1 MSNRWQR
8 YELETK
14 LAGFLIVLV
23 LLVIN
28 LSGIWLVY
36 KTKSR
41 MDSIQLS
48 QMELLGG
55 LAQAELSR
63 TNGLPKDS
71 LWSSWQ
77 NLAQKTGLVSIG
89 LLDAGGRL
97 VFKYDKYQPWN
108 LEPGTYERSS
118 TIMPSSVSYSKNGVA
133 ISPAYQRLGL
143 LYFTAF
149 YKTGEGPNL
158 IALEYPA
165 GEDFSLSKAANV
177 QVLAGAIGFGL
188 ILIIGLFYLRSIFS
202 PFRQMA
208 QSARS
213 SLGQVPSGQSGSDV
227 DLVVKTYDQ
236 MIEQLKARG
245 QTLQKL
251 YDNAR
256 DRAEQSELIKKQI
269 VDSIDKALITLERNG
284 EVTSFNRA
292 AAQLAGG
299 EEPAQILRWL
309 KENNLPGLIESKKPQ
324 VWEARHPKYGQRYL
338 QAELFDLT
346 GPAGQSSGRIIAV
359 TDITEIKNME
369 EQGRLYDSALLMAQA
384 SQKLLQR
391 ITPEI
396 AALKDPACAALA
408 QPGQWQ
414 KHVAEIERAVEDMG
428 QYLSYQPAGAPE
440 AGKHSIIHAS
450 QAMTD
455 ILEMAKKVAKT
466 ESTALITG
474 ESGTG
479 KELIAR
485 AIHRQSPRCTG
496 PFVSINCGALPET
509 LLESEL
515 FGYLRGAFTGASK
528 DKPGLLKAA
537 EGGTFF
543 LDEIG
548 ELPLSL
554 QVKLLR
560 LLQERE
566 ATPVGGTKPFKVDIR
581 LIAATNQ
588 DPEQLVKAGK
598 FRQDLFFRLNVFPI
612 ELPPLRR
619 RPEDIILLANHFA
632 EKHCQKTKTPVKH
645 FSKASLD
652 VLTGYQWPG
661 NVRELE
667 NAVERAVVMAMGNL
681 IKPEHLNIAAAEGKS
696 VPKNEKGLSLL
707 EVSARA
713 AAASEAQMIKEMLKE
728 TGGNKSEASRKLKIS
743 YRVMLKKIKDYHLE

>member
-23 LLVIN
+23 LMVIN
-28 LSGIWLVY
+28 LSSIWMVY
-36 KTKSR
+36 KMKSR
-41 MDSIQLS
+41 MDSLQRS
-48 QMELLGG
+48 RMAVLGS
-55 LAQAELSR
+55 LAQADINR
-63 TNGLPKDS
+63 TKGMPSDS
-71 LWSSWQ
+71 LWKAWQ
-77 NLAQKTGLVSIG
+77 ELARKTGLEEIRLMDES
-89 LLDAGGRL
+89 GRQDF
-97 VFKYDKYQPWN
+97 VYNKYQPWN
-108 LEPGTYERSS
+108 VRIPSFGQARPDLPLPGSFGLDGLY
-118 TIMPSSVSYSKNGVA
+118 
-133 ISPAYQRLGL
+133 ISPAYHRQGL
-143 LYFTAF
+143 VYFTAF
-149 YKTGEGPNL
+149 YKAGPGTGIL
-158 IALEYPA
+158 ALEYP
-165 GEDFSLSKAANV
+165 DDQAAAIIRAMNI
-177 QVLAGAIGFGL
+177 QVLSGIAGFGL
-188 ILIIGLFYLRSIFS
+188 ILIIGLFFLRSVFA

-213 SLGQVPSGQSGSDV
+213 KLGGALPGRSGSDV
-227 DLVVKTYDQ
+227 DLVVSTYDQ
-236 MIEQLKARG
+236 MVEQLKARG
-245 QTLQKL
+245 QTLQQL
-251 YDNAR
+251 YHSAR
-256 DRAEQSELIKKQI
+256 DRAEQSELIKQQI
-269 VDSIDKALITLERNG
+269 VDSIDKALITIDKNG
-284 EVTSFNRA
+284 EVSSFNRA

-299 EEPAQILRWL
+299 EETGQISRWL
-309 KENNLPGLIESKKPQ
+309 KENNLPGLIENKKTQ
-324 VWEARHPKYGQRYL
+324 VWEARHLKYGQRHL

-346 GPAGQSSGRIIAV
+346 DPAGQSTGSIIAV

-369 EQGRLYDSALLMAQA
+369 EQARLYDSALLMAQA

-391 ITPEI
+391 ITPEF
-396 AALKDPACAALA
+396 AALKDRSGTVSSPDGL
-408 QPGQWQ
+408 WQ
-414 KHVAEIERAVEDMG
+414 KHLSEIERAVGDMG

-440 AGKHSIIHAS
+440 TGKHEIIHAS
-450 QAMTD
+450 KAMAAA
-455 ILEMAKKVAKT
+455 LEMAQKVAKT

-479 KELIAR
+479 KELVAR
-485 AIHRQSPRCTG
+485 AIHRQSPRSYG
-496 PFVSINCGALPET
+496 PFVSINCGALPEA

-515 FGYLRGAFTGASK
+515 FGYLKGAFTGASK

-543 LDEIG
+543 LDEVG
-548 ELPLSL
+548 ELPLAL

-560 LLQERE
+560 VLQERE
-566 ATPVGGTKPFKVDIR
+566 ATPVGGTRPFKVDVR

-588 DPEQLVKAGK
+588 DPEQLVRAGK

-632 EKHCQKTKTPVKH
+632 EKHCQKTKTAVKH

-681 IKPEHLNIAAAEGKS
+681 IKPEHLNIKEENDQNG
-696 VPKNEKGLSLL
+696 PKVVKGMGLL

-713 AAASEAQMIKEMLKE
+713 AAASEAQMIKETLKE
-728 TGGNKSEASRKLKIS
+728 TGGNKSQAARQLKIS
-743 YRVMLKKIKDYHLE
+743 YRVMLKKIKDYRLE

>member
-8 YELETK
+8 YESETK

-28 LSGIWLVY
+28 LSGIWLIY

-41 MDSIQLS
+41 IDSLQQS
-48 QMELLGG
+48 QMDILGSRAQSEL
-55 LAQAELSR
+55 AR
-63 TNGLPKDS
+63 TKGQPSDS
-71 LWSSWQ
+71 LWGAWQ
-77 NLAQKTGLVSIG
+77 DLTQKTELASIG
-89 LLDAGGRL
+89 LLDASGNWVL
-97 VFKYDKYQPWN
+97 KYDRHQPWN
-108 LEPGTYERSS
+108 LEPKSYQKP
-118 TIMPSSVSYSKNGVA
+118 IAAMPPEGFLDQNGSF
-133 ISPAYQRLGL
+133 ISPAYQRQGL
-143 LYFTAF
+143 LYFTV
-149 YKTGEGPNL
+149 YYRTGGQNL
-158 IALEYPA
+158 LALEYPA
-165 GEDFSLSKAANV
+165 GEQAVIARAAKI
-177 QVLAGAIGFGL
+177 QVLTGILVFGL
-188 ILIIGLFYLRSIFS
+188 VVILGMFYLKNIFS

-208 QSARS
+208 KSARS
-213 SLGQVPSGQSGSDV
+213 QLGEDPSVRPDSDV

-245 QTLQKL
+245 KTLQQL

-269 VDSIDKALITLERNG
+269 VDSIDKALITIGNNG

-292 AAQLAGG
+292 ASQLAGG
-299 EEPAQILRWL
+299 EESGRIARWL
-309 KENNLPGLIESKKPQ
+309 KDNSLPEAVENRKPR
-324 VWEARHPKYGQRYL
+324 VWESMDLKYGRRYL
-338 QAELFDLT
+338 QAELYDLADASSRN
-346 GPAGQSSGRIIAV
+346 AGSIIAV
-359 TDITEIKNME
+359 TDITEIRTLE
-369 EQGRLYDSALLMAQA
+369 EQSQLYDSALLMAQA

-396 AALKDPACAALA
+396 AALKGPACASSA
-408 QPGQWQ
+408 QPGLWQ
-414 KHVAEIERAVEDMG
+414 KHVDEIERAVEDLG
-428 QYLSYQPAGAPE
+428 QFLTYEPAGSQEGAKPE
-440 AGKHSIIHAS
+440 IIHAS
-450 QAMTD
+450 RAMAEV
-455 ILEMAKKVAKT
+455 LEMAQKVART
-466 ESTALITG
+466 ESIALITG

-485 AIHRQSPRCTG
+485 AIHRQSPRSSG

-560 LLQERE
+560 VLQERE
-566 ATPVGGTKPFKVDIR
+566 ATPVGGTKPFKVDVRI
-581 LIAATNQ
+581 IAATNQ
-588 DPEQLVKAGK
+588 NPEQMVRQGR
-598 FRQDLFFRLNVFPI
+598 FRQDLYFRLNVFPI

-619 RPEDIILLANHFA
+619 RPEDIALLAGHFA
-632 EKHCQKTKTPVKH
+632 EKHCLKTNTPVKH
-645 FSKASLD
+645 FTKSCLEI
-652 VLTGYQWPG
+652 LTGYKWPG

-667 NAVERAVVMAMGNL
+667 NAVERAVVLAPGNL
-681 IKPEHLNIAAAEGKS
+681 IKPEHLNIGEDKTGS
-696 VPKNEKGLSLL
+696 DPNHEKGMGLL

-713 AAASEAQMIKEMLKE
+713 AAVTEARMIAEVLKE
-728 TGGNKSEASRKLKIS
+728 TGGNKSEASRRLKIS
-743 YRVMLKKIKDYHLE
+743 YRVMLKKIKDYGIE

>member
-48 QMELLGG
+48 HMELLGG
-55 LAQAELSR
+55 LAQAEMEKAKD
-63 TNGLPKDS
+63 LPKDS

-77 NLAQKTGLVSIG
+77 RLAQRTGLVGIG
-89 LLDAGGRL
+89 LLDGNGRW
-97 VFKYDKYQPWN
+97 VIKYDKYRPWN
-108 LEPGTYERSS
+108 LTPENYEKPL
-118 TIMPSSVSYSKNGVA
+118 TAMPPSASFSENGLA
-133 ISPAYQRLGL
+133 ISPAYGRLGL
-143 LYFTAF
+143 FYFTAF
-149 YKTGEGPNL
+149 YKAGQGQSIL
-158 IALEYPA
+158 ALEYPA
-165 GEDFSLSKAANV
+165 GEEAAIARAANI
-177 QVLAGAIGFGL
+177 QVLTGAIGFGL
-188 ILIIGLFYLRSIFS
+188 ISIIGLFYLRNIFS

-208 QSARS
+208 RSARS
-213 SLGQVPSGQSGSDV
+213 KMGEASSDRADSDV

-236 MIEQLKARG
+236 MIEQLKAKG
-245 QTLQKL
+245 QTLQQL
-251 YDNAR
+251 YDNAL

-269 VDSIDKALITLERNG
+269 VDSIDKALITIGKNG

-299 EEPAQILRWL
+299 EEAAQISRWL
-309 KENNLPGLIESKKPQ
+309 KENNLLGLIENKKPW
-324 VWEARHPKYGQRYL
+324 VWEAKHPKYGLRYL
-338 QAELFDLT
+338 QAELYNLAD
-346 GPAGQSSGRIIAV
+346 PAGQNTGSIIAV
-359 TDITEIKNME
+359 TDITEAKNME
-369 EQGRLYDSALLMAQA
+369 EQARLYDGALLMAQA
-384 SQKLLQR
+384 SQKLLER
-391 ITPEI
+391 IKPEI
-396 AALKDPACAALA
+396 AALKDPANAALA
-408 QPGQWQ
+408 QPGLWQ
-414 KHVAEIERAVEDMG
+414 KRLSEIERAVEDLG
-428 QYLSYQPAGAPE
+428 QYLTYQPAGIPE
-440 AGKHSIIHAS
+440 TSGSEIIHVSKGMSDA
-450 QAMTD
+450 
-455 ILEMAKKVAKT
+455 LEMAQKVAKT
-466 ESTALITG
+466 ESTALLTG

-479 KELIAR
+479 KELVAR
-485 AIHRQSPRCTG
+485 AIHRQSPRNKG

-515 FGYLRGAFTGASK
+515 FGYLKGAFTGAYK

-560 LLQERE
+560 ALQERE
-566 ATPVGGTKPFKVDIR
+566 ATPVGGARPFKVDVR
-581 LIAATNQ
+581 FIAATNQ
-588 DPEQLVKAGK
+588 NPEQLVKSGK
-598 FRQDLFFRLNVFPI
+598 FRQDLYFRLNVFPI
-612 ELPPLRR
+612 ELPPLRQ
-619 RPEDIILLANHFA
+619 RPEDIILLAEHFA
-632 EKHCQKTKTPVKH
+632 EKHCRKVKTPVKH
-645 FSKASLD
+645 FTRDSLEI
-652 VLTGYQWPG
+652 LTGYQWPG

-667 NAVERAVVMAMGNL
+667 NAVERAVVMAEGNL
-681 IKPEHLNIAAAEGKS
+681 IKPEHLNITEGK
-696 VPKNEKGLSLL
+696 VPNDPKVEKDLGLL

-728 TGGNKSEASRKLKIS
+728 TGGNKSEASRRLKIS
-743 YRVMLKKIKDYHLE
+743 YRVMLKKIKDYQLE

>member
-14 LAGFLIVLV
+14 LAGLLIVLV

-41 MDSIQLS
+41 MDSIQLR
-48 QMELLGG
+48 QMELLGV
-55 LAQAELSR
+55 LAQGELVK
-63 TNGLPKDS
+63 TKDLPNDS

-77 NLAQKTGLVSIG
+77 RLAQKTGLVSIG
-89 LLDAGGRL
+89 LLDAAGRA

-108 LEPGTYERSS
+108 LEPKTYERSS
-118 TIMPSSVSYSKNGVA
+118 AVIPSSVSFSENGVA
-133 ISPAYQRLGL
+133 LSPAYQRLGL
-143 LYFTAF
+143 LYFTAY
-149 YKTGEGPNL
+149 YKTGQGQSIL
-158 IALEYPA
+158 ALEYPA
-165 GEDFSLSKAANV
+165 GEEASIARAAKV
-177 QVLAGAIGFGL
+177 QVMAGVIGFGL

-213 SLGQVPSGQSGSDV
+213 SLGQVPSGQSSSDV

-236 MIEQLKARG
+236 MIEQLKAKG

-269 VDSIDKALITLERNG
+269 VDSIDKPLITLDRNG

-299 EEPAQILRWL
+299 SEAANIARWL
-309 KENNLPGLIESKKPQ
+309 KENNLPARIENKKPQ
-324 VWEARHPKYGQRYL
+324 VWESNNLKYGPRCL
-338 QAELFDLT
+338 QAEQYDLT
-346 GPAGQSSGRIIAV
+346 DPGGQSSGSVIAV
-359 TDITEIKNME
+359 ADITEIRNME
-369 EQGRLYDSALLMAQA
+369 EQARLYDSVLLMAQA
-384 SQKLLQR
+384 SQKLLEK

-408 QPGQWQ
+408 QPGLWQ

-428 QYLSYQPAGAPE
+428 QYLTYQPAGVPE
-440 AGKHSIIHAS
+440 AGYSEIIYAS
-450 QAMTD
+450 QAMAD
-455 ILEMAKKVAKT
+455 VLEMARKVAKT

-479 KELIAR
+479 KELVAR
-485 AIHRQSPRCTG
+485 AIHRQSPRNSG

-515 FGYLRGAFTGASK
+515 FGYLRGAFTGAAK

-560 LLQERE
+560 VLQERE

-588 DPEQLVKAGK
+588 NPEQLVKAGK
-598 FRQDLFFRLNVFPI
+598 FRQDLYFRLNVFPI
-612 ELPPLRR
+612 EMPPLRR

-632 EKHCQKTKTPVKH
+632 EKHCQKTKTAVKH
-645 FSKASLD
+645 FSKASLEI
-652 VLTGYQWPG
+652 LTGYQWPG

-681 IKPEHLNIAAAEGKS
+681 IKPEHLKITEEEGQS
-696 VPKNEKGLSLL
+696 VSKNEKGLGLL

-713 AAASEAQMIKEMLKE
+713 AAASESQMIKEMLKE

-743 YRVMLKKIKDYHLE
+743 YRVMLKKIKDYQLG

>member
-14 LAGFLIVLV
+14 LAGFLIMLV

-41 MDSIQLS
+41 TDSVQLNH
-48 QMELLGG
+48 MELLGG
-55 LAQAELSR
+55 LAQAELVTAR
-63 TNGLPKDS
+63 DLPKDS

-77 NLAQKTGLVSIG
+77 RLAQKTGLVSIG
-89 LLDAGGRL
+89 LLDVNGRL

-108 LEPGTYERSS
+108 REPKNYERPS
-118 TIMPSSVSYSKNGVA
+118 TVMPPSASFSENGVA
-133 ISPAYQRLGL
+133 ISPAYSRLGL
-143 LYFTAF
+143 LYFTAY
-149 YKTGEGPNL
+149 YKTSPGPDIL
-158 IALEYPA
+158 ALEYPA
-165 GEDFSLSKAANV
+165 GEGASIARAANV
-177 QVLAGAIGFGL
+177 QVRAGAIGFAL

-213 SLGQVPSGQSGSDV
+213 RLGDGSEARTGSDV
-227 DLVVKTYDQ
+227 DLVMKTYDQ
-236 MIEQLKARG
+236 MIEQLKAKG

-251 YDNAR
+251 YNNAR

-269 VDSIDKALITLERNG
+269 VDSIDKALITTGKNG

-299 EEPAQILRWL
+299 EEVSQISRWL
-309 KENNLPGLIESKKPQ
+309 KENNLPGLIENKKPQ
-324 VWEARHPKYGQRYL
+324 VWESKHLKYGQRYL
-338 QAELFDLT
+338 QAEMYDL
-346 GPAGQSSGRIIAV
+346 ADASGQNSGSIIAV
-359 TDITEIKNME
+359 TDITEIRSME
-369 EQGRLYDSALLMAQA
+369 EQAQLYDSALLMTQA

-391 ITPEI
+391 IMPEI

-408 QPGQWQ
+408 QPGLWQ

-428 QYLSYQPAGAPE
+428 QYLTYQPAGVPE
-440 AGKHSIIHAS
+440 IGKPEIIHAS
-450 QAMTD
+450 QAMSD
-455 ILEMAKKVAKT
+455 VLEMVQKVAKT

-479 KELIAR
+479 KELVAR
-485 AIHRQSPRCTG
+485 AIHRQSPRNKG

-515 FGYLRGAFTGASK
+515 FGYLKGAFTGANK

-560 LLQERE
+560 VLQERE
-566 ATPVGGTKPFKVDIR
+566 ATPVGGTRPFKVDVR

-598 FRQDLFFRLNVFPI
+598 FRQDLYFRLNVFPI
-612 ELPPLRR
+612 ELPPLRQ

-632 EKHCQKTKTPVKH
+632 EKHCQKTKTAVKH
-645 FSKASLD
+645 FSKASLE
-652 VLTGYQWPG
+652 VLTGYKWPG

-681 IKPEHLNIAAAEGKS
+681 IKPEHLNIAAEEGKN
-696 VPKNEKGLSLL
+696 VAKNEKGLGLL

-713 AAASEAQMIKEMLKE
+713 AATSEAQMIKEMLKE
-728 TGGNKSEASRKLKIS
+728 TGGNKSQAARQLKIS
-743 YRVMLKKIKDYHLE
+743 YRVMLKKIKDYQLE

>member
-28 LSGIWLVY
+28 LSGIWLIY

-41 MDSIQLS
+41 MDYLQRS
-48 QMELLGG
+48 QMELLGS
-55 LAQAELSR
+55 QARSELVR
-63 TNGLPKDS
+63 TNGQPRDS
-71 LWSSWQ
+71 LWAAWQ
-77 NLAQKTGLVSIG
+77 ALAQKTELASIG
-89 LLDAGGRL
+89 LLDASGSWIL
-97 VFKYDKYQPWN
+97 KYDKHQPWN
-108 LEPGTYERSS
+108 LEPK
-118 TIMPSSVSYSKNGVA
+118 SYQKPVAAIPPESFFNLNGRF
-133 ISPAYQRLGL
+133 ISPAYKRQGL
-143 LYFTAF
+143 LYFTV
-149 YKTGEGPNL
+149 YYRSGGTEL
-158 IALEYPA
+158 LALEYPA
-165 GEDFSLSKAANV
+165 GEESVITRAANL
-177 QVLAGAIGFGL
+177 QVLTGVLVFGL
-188 ILIIGLFYLRSIFS
+188 VTILGLFYLKNIFS

-213 SLGQVPSGQSGSDV
+213 QLGEASTGRPGSDV

-245 QTLQKL
+245 KTLQQL

-269 VDSIDKALITLERNG
+269 VDSIDKALITIGNNG

-299 EEPAQILRWL
+299 DEPGRIARWL
-309 KENNLPGLIESKKPQ
+309 GENALPGTIEKRKPR
-324 VWEARHPKYGQRYL
+324 VWEAMDLRYGRRYL
-338 QAELFDLT
+338 QAELYNLAD
-346 GPAGQSSGRIIAV
+346 ASSREAGRIIAV
-359 TDITEIKNME
+359 TDVTEIKTLE
-369 EQGRLYDSALLMAQA
+369 EQSQLYDSALLMAQA

-396 AALKDPACAALA
+396 AALKDPACASPS
-408 QPGQWQ
+408 QPLTWQ
-414 KHVAEIERAVEDMG
+414 KHVDEIERAVEDMG
-428 QYLSYQPAGAPE
+428 QFLTYEPAGSQEGAKPE
-440 AGKHSIIHAS
+440 IIYAS
-450 QAMTD
+450 RSMAEV
-455 ILEMAKKVAKT
+455 LEMAQKVAKT
-466 ESTALITG
+466 ESIALITG

-485 AIHRQSPRCTG
+485 AIHRQSPRSSG

-515 FGYLRGAFTGASK
+515 FGYLRGAFTGANK

-560 LLQERE
+560 VLQERE
-566 ATPVGGTKPFKVDIR
+566 ATPVGGIRPFKVDVRI
-581 LIAATNQ
+581 IAATNQ
-588 DPEQLVKAGK
+588 DPEQMVRQGR

-619 RPEDIILLANHFA
+619 RPEDIILLAGHFA
-632 EKHCQKTKTPVKH
+632 EKHCLKTKTPVKH
-645 FSKASLD
+645 FTKASLET
-652 VLTGYQWPG
+652 LTGYGWPG

-667 NAVERAVVMAMGNL
+667 NAVERAVVMAPGNL
-681 IKPEHLNIAAAEGKS
+681 IKPEHLNIEEEGTGGDTRH
-696 VPKNEKGLSLL
+696 EKGLGLL
-707 EVSARA
+707 EASARA
-713 AAASEAQMIKEMLKE
+713 AAATEARMMAEVLKE
-728 TGGNKSEASRKLKIS
+728 TGGNKSEASRRLKIS
-743 YRVMLKKIKDYHLE
+743 YRVMLKKIKDYRLE

>member
-14 LAGFLIVLV
+14 LAGFLIMLV

-41 MDSIQLS
+41 MDSVQLNH
-48 QMELLGG
+48 MELLGG
-55 LAQAELSR
+55 LVQAELVTAR
-63 TNGLPKDS
+63 DLPKDS

-77 NLAQKTGLVSIG
+77 RLAQKTGLVSIG
-89 LLDAGGRL
+89 LLDVNGRL

-108 LEPGTYERSS
+108 REPKNYER
-118 TIMPSSVSYSKNGVA
+118 PSVVVPPFASFSENGVA

-143 LYFTAF
+143 LYFTAY
-149 YKTGEGPNL
+149 YKTGQGQNIL
-158 IALEYPA
+158 ALEYPA
-165 GEDFSLSKAANV
+165 GEDFSLARAANV
-177 QVLAGAIGFGL
+177 QVLAGAIGFAL
-188 ILIIGLFYLRSIFS
+188 TLIIGLFYLRSIFS

-213 SLGQVPSGQSGSDV
+213 RLGETSPGQSGSDV

-236 MIEQLKARG
+236 MIEQLKAKG
-245 QTLQKL
+245 QSLQKL

-269 VDSIDKALITLERNG
+269 VDSIDKALITLDRNG

-299 EEPAQILRWL
+299 DETVNIARWL
-309 KENNLPGLIESKKPQ
+309 KDNNLPTRTENKKPL
-324 VWEARHPKYGQRYL
+324 VWESNHLKYGHRYL
-338 QAELFDLT
+338 QAEMYDL
-346 GPAGQSSGRIIAV
+346 ADASGQNSGSILAV
-359 TDITEIKNME
+359 TDITEIKSME
-369 EQGRLYDSALLMAQA
+369 EQAQLYDSALLMAQA

-408 QPGQWQ
+408 QPGLWQ
-414 KHVAEIERAVEDMG
+414 KHVAEIERAVGDMG
-428 QYLSYQPAGAPE
+428 QYLTYQPAGALE
-440 AGKHSIIHAS
+440 AGKHEIIHAS
-450 QAMTD
+450 QAMAD
-455 ILEMAKKVAKT
+455 VLEMAQKVAKT

-560 LLQERE
+560 VLQERE

-598 FRQDLFFRLNVFPI
+598 FRQDLYFRLNVFPI
-612 ELPPLRR
+612 ELPPLRQR
-619 RPEDIILLANHFA
+619 SEDIILLANHFA
-632 EKHCQKTKTPVKH
+632 EKHCQKTKTAVKH

-652 VLTGYQWPG
+652 ILTGYQWPG

-667 NAVERAVVMAMGNL
+667 NVVERAVVMAMGNL
-681 IKPEHLNIAAAEGKS
+681 IKPEHLNIAEEEGKS
-696 VPKNEKGLSLL
+696 VSKNEKGLGLL

>member
-36 KTKSR
+36 KTRSR
-41 MDSIQLS
+41 LDSAQLGHI
-48 QMELLGG
+48 ELLGG
-55 LAQAELSR
+55 LAQAELAR
-63 TNGLPKDS
+63 TRDLPKDS

-89 LLDAGGRL
+89 LLDASGRL

-108 LEPGTYERSS
+108 LEPKIYERSS
-118 TIMPSSVSYSKNGVA
+118 AVMPSSVSYSKNGVA

-149 YKTGEGPNL
+149 YKTGPGQNIL
-158 IALEYPA
+158 ALEYPA
-165 GEDFSLSKAANV
+165 GEDFSIARAANV
-177 QVLAGAIGFGL
+177 QVLAGVIGFGL

-213 SLGQVPSGQSGSDV
+213 SLGQAPSGQSGSDV

-236 MIEQLKARG
+236 MIEQLKAKG

-269 VDSIDKALITLERNG
+269 VDSIDKTLITIGNNG

-299 EEPAQILRWL
+299 EEPAQISRWL
-309 KENNLPGLIESKKPQ
+309 KDNNLPGLIQGNNPQ
-324 VWEARHPKYGQRYL
+324 VWEAKHLKYGQRYL

-346 GPAGQSSGRIIAV
+346 DPAGQSSGSIIAV

-369 EQGRLYDSALLMAQA
+369 EQGRLYDSTLLMAQA

-440 AGKHSIIHAS
+440 AGKHEIIHAS
-450 QAMTD
+450 QAMSD

-515 FGYLRGAFTGASK
+515 FGYLRGAFTGAAK

-560 LLQERE
+560 VLQERE
-566 ATPVGGTKPFKVDIR
+566 ATPVGGTKPFKVDVR

-632 EKHCQKTKTPVKH
+632 EKHCQKTKTAVKH

-667 NAVERAVVMAMGNL
+667 NVVERAVVMALGNL
-681 IKPEHLNIAAAEGKS
+681 IKPEHLNIAAEEGKS
-696 VPKNEKGLSLL
+696 VSKNEKGLGLL

-743 YRVMLKKIKDYHLE
+743 YRVMLKKIKDYQLE